1 VFMNL
6 STTQIWSLLSEKFPT
21 SDTFFYITIENNCR
35 SETMSFMWASNGLA
49 APGQQAASEAA
60 SRHAPGGEEEER

>member
-1 VFMNL
+1 MNL

-35 SETMSFMWASNGLA
+35 SEKMSLMWASNELA
-49 APGQQAASEAA
+49 VPGQQAAPDAA
-60 SRHAPGGEEEER
+60 SRLAPGGEEEER